1 MLDQVTMNR
10 NATAYIDRYTA
21 ILFIVVLGYNSLHPP
36 TPALVSGQSFMTS
49 PDNQHSDK
57 HYTKVLHYFV
67 YTFLCLVAN
76 IFAIP
81 IHSTKAFL

>member
-36 TPALVSGQSFMTS
+36 TPALVTLS
-49 PDNQHSDK
+49 
-57 HYTKVLHYFV
+57 
-67 YTFLCLVAN
+67 
-76 IFAIP
+76 
-81 IHSTKAFL
+81 